1 MKIKHT
7 NSRSRSRGFTLVE
20 VLVALLILA
29 IGLLGLAALQAQ
41 SLKFNHDALVRSEAT
56 LLAYEL
62 MDQMR
67 ANRVN
72 ANLYAVPDPDGACDP
87 TALNADGAATAI
99 MDLQCWFDNVAA
111 LLPAGRGAVAVNGA
125 DPNMIDITLQWS
137 DRTNTTA
144 GDCTA
149 ISRVFAGGVCFI
161 TQTWTIFP

>member
-1 MKIKHT
+1 MKTRHT
-7 NSRSRSRGFTLVE
+7 RPFAQSRGFSLIE
-20 VLVALLILA
+20 VLVAMLILA

-62 MDQMR
+62 MDLMR

-72 ANLYAVPDPDGACDP
+72 ANLYAAPDPGGVCDP
-87 TALNADGAATAI
+87 TLLNADGVATAT

-111 LLPAGRGAVAVNGA
+111 LLPAGRGAIAVNAG
-125 DPNMIDITLQWS
+125 DPNMLDISLQWS
-137 DRTNTTA
+137 DRINTTA
-144 GDCTA
+144 ADCNA

>member
-1 MKIKHT
+1 MKIRHT
-7 NSRSRSRGFTLVE
+7 NPRSRSQGFTLVE

-67 ANRVN
+67 ANRAN
-72 ANLYAVPDPDGACDP
+72 ANLYAVPDPNGACDP
-87 TALNADGAATAI
+87 TALNANGGATAT

-111 LLPAGRGAVAVNGA
+111 LLPAGRGAVGINGT
-125 DPNMIDITLQWS
+125 DPNMIDVTLQWS
-137 DRTNTTA
+137 DRTITTA
-144 GDCTA
+144 ADCNA